1 VFERKIIQRKYGPEC
16 VEGSWRIRTNKEVDE
31 LIGHE
36 DIVSF
41 VKSLRMR
48 WLGHVERMNNNRML
62 KMMLNAKMEDE
73 RR

>member
-1 VFERKIIQRKYGPEC
+1 VFERKIIQRKYGPERA
-16 VEGSWRIRTNKEVDE
+16 EGSWRIRTNKEVDE

-62 KMMLNAKMEDE
+62 KMMLNAKMEGE